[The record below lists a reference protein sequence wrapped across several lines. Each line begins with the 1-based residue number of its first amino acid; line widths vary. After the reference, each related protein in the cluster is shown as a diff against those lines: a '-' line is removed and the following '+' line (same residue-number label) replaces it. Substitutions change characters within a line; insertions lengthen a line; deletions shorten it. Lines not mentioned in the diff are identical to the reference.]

1 MNRSYPVFR
10 IQCAKF
16 TSEKGMIVFY
26 GLSIGITGII
36 VPLFMHGVEVSL
48 TTAAL
53 LTAILLRPMLSGS
66 IAGEREHRTLET
78 LLSSPI
84 HGKSMLWRKFEFC
97 FFFALGYFTITVLC
111 SALTSFL
118 AGGEAVLIPWQWM
131 CILILAVLNYSAIC
145 MGGVYAS
152 STSGDLRAANQRVS
166 LMAYPLSLLF
176 VMCLTV
182 IVTVD
187 LLSALIISC
196 ICTVIYLW
204 VISMFA
210 AKIWRM
216 KQPDFFDTITI
227 KKPERAHQQHISL
240 ALPRSQFGMVLRL
253 ECKML
258 MTLKRMLLSFV
269 FLCFSPV
276 AMMCLLLYF
285 TGTLDLNY
293 AVLLTVLMIPRVPTN
308 LIAYSIGGEKVYKT
322 GEALLSTPLK
332 IRPVFLAK
340 CMIPVLVTAVMLTL
354 SSLLTLAGV
363 TIAAL
368 IMPDLVSL
376 QGYTAAQLILL
387 FPVSLLSSIAMMFIA
402 AILSLRLRTPRQG
415 LYATSLL
422 SFLFVFPVLAIIY
435 LAPNMIMGSMIYLA
449 VLVIGNL
456 ICLQRISDN
465 ITRPQ
470 LMSRL

>member
-1 MNRSYPVFR
+1 MNRSYPVVR
-10 IQCAKF
+10 MKCAEF
-16 TSEKGMIVFY
+16 TSDKGMLFFY

-36 VPLFMHGVEVSL
+36 VPIFMHGVEVSL
-48 TTAAL
+48 SLAAL
-53 LTAILLRPMLSGS
+53 LTAILVRPMLSDS

-118 AGGEAVLIPWQWM
+118 AGGEAALIPWQWM
-131 CILILAVLNYSAIC
+131 CIMIVAALNYSAIC

-166 LMAYPLSLLF
+166 LMAFPLSLLF

-196 ICTVIYLW
+196 ICALIYLW

-210 AKIWRM
+210 AKIRRM
-216 KQPDFFDTITI
+216 RQPDFFQPITI
-227 KKPERAHQQHISL
+227 PKPERAHQQRLSL
-240 ALPRSQFGMVLRL
+240 ALPKSQFGMVLRL
-253 ECKML
+253 EWKVL

-276 AMMCLLLYF
+276 AMVCLLLYF

-322 GEALLSTPLK
+322 GESLLSTPLH

-354 SSLLTLAGV
+354 SSLLTLAGI

-368 IMPDLVSL
+368 IRPDLVSI

-415 LYATSLL
+415 LYVTSLL
-422 SFLFVFPVLAIIY
+422 SFLFVFPVLNIIY
-435 LAPNMIMGSMIYLA
+435 LAPNMLMGSMMYLA

>member
-10 IQCAKF
+10 MQCAEF
-16 TSEKGMIVFY
+16 TSDKGMLFFY

-36 VPLFMHGVEVSL
+36 LPLYMHGVEVSL

-53 LTAILLRPMLSGS
+53 LTAILLRPMLSDS
-66 IAGEREHRTLET
+66 VAGEREHRTLET

-84 HGKSMLWRKFEFC
+84 HGKSILWRKFEFC
-97 FFFALGYFTITVLC
+97 FLFALGYFTLTVLC
-111 SALTSFL
+111 SALTGFL
-118 AGGEAVLIPWQWM
+118 AGGEAALIPWQWM
-131 CILILAVLNYSAIC
+131 CIMIVAALNYSAIC
-145 MGGVYAS
+145 MGGVYVS
-152 STSGDLRAANQRVS
+152 SRSGDLRAANHRVS
-166 LMAYPLSLLF
+166 IMAYPLSLLL
-176 VMCLTV
+176 VICLSV
-182 IVTVD
+182 IGTAD

-196 ICTVIYLW
+196 ICSLIYLW

-210 AKIWRM
+210 AKIRRM
-216 KQPDFFDTITI
+216 KQPDFFQPIAI
-227 KKPERAHQQHISL
+227 QKPQRSHQQRISS
-240 ALPRSQFGMVLRL
+240 ALPRTQFGIVLRL
-253 ECKML
+253 EWKML
-258 MTLKRMLLSFV
+258 MTLKRMLLSFG

-276 AMMCLLLYF
+276 AMVCLLLYF
-285 TGTLDLNY
+285 TGKFDLNY

-322 GEALLSTPLK
+322 GEALLSTPLQ

-363 TIAAL
+363 SIGAM
-368 IMPDLVSL
+368 ISPELVSI

-415 LYATSLL
+415 LYVT
-422 SFLFVFPVLAIIY
+422 SFLSVVFVFPVLVVIYLVPDMLVGAIIY
-435 LAPNMIMGSMIYLA
+435 LVI
-449 VLVIGNL
+449 LVIGNL
-456 ICLQRISDN
+456 ICLKRISDN

>member
-1 MNRSYPVFR
+1 MNRSYPVVR
-10 IQCAKF
+10 MQCAEF
-16 TSEKGMIVFY
+16 TSDKGMLFFY

-36 VPLFMHGVEVSL
+36 VPIFMHGVEVSL
-48 TTAAL
+48 SLAAL
-53 LTAILLRPMLSGS
+53 LTAILVRPMLSDS

-118 AGGEAVLIPWQWM
+118 AGGEAALIPWQWM
-131 CILILAVLNYSAIC
+131 CIMIVAALNYSAIC

-166 LMAYPLSLLF
+166 LLAYPLSFLF
-176 VMCLTV
+176 VICLSV
-182 IVTVD
+182 IGTVD

-196 ICTVIYLW
+196 ISALIYLW
-204 VISMFA
+204 VISRIA

-216 KQPDFFDTITI
+216 KQPDFFQPITI
-227 KKPERAHQQHISL
+227 QKPERAHQQRLSL

-253 ECKML
+253 EWKVL

-276 AMMCLLLYF
+276 AMVCLLLYF

-308 LIAYSIGGEKVYKT
+308 LIAYSVGGEKVYKT
-322 GEALLSTPLK
+322 GEALLSTPLQ

-354 SSLLTLAGV
+354 SSLLTLAGI

-368 IMPDLVSL
+368 IRPDLVSI

-415 LYATSLL
+415 LYVTSLL
-422 SFLFVFPVLAIIY
+422 SFLFVFPVLNIIY
-435 LAPNMIMGSMIYLA
+435 LAPNMLMGSMIYLA
-449 VLVIGNL
+449 VLGIGNL

>member
-10 IQCAKF
+10 IQCAEF
-16 TSEKGMIVFY
+16 TSDKGMLFFY
-26 GLSIGITGII
+26 GLAIGITGII

-48 TTAAL
+48 TAAAL

-97 FFFALGYFTITVLC
+97 FLFALGYFIITVLC
-111 SALTSFL
+111 SVFTSYL
-118 AGGEAVLIPWQWM
+118 AGGGAALNPWQWM
-131 CILILAVLNYSAIC
+131 CIMVVAALNYSAIC

-166 LMAYPLSLLF
+166 LMAYPLSFLF
-176 VMCLTV
+176 VICLSV
-182 IVTVD
+182 IGTVD

-196 ICTVIYLW
+196 ICALIYLW

-216 KQPDFFDTITI
+216 KQPDFFQPITI
-227 KKPERAHQQHISL
+227 QKPERVHQQRISL
-240 ALPRSQFGMVLRL
+240 TLPKSQFGMVLRL
-253 ECKML
+253 EWKML
-258 MTLKRMLLSFV
+258 MTLKRMLLSFGL
-269 FLCFSPV
+269 LCFSPV
-276 AMMCLLLYF
+276 AMVCLLLYF
-285 TGTLDLNY
+285 TGTLDLSY

-322 GEALLSTPLK
+322 GEALLSTPLQ

-354 SSLLTLAGV
+354 SSVLTLAGV

-387 FPVSLLSSIAMMFIA
+387 FPVSLLSSTAMMFIA

-415 LYATSLL
+415 LYVTSLL
-422 SFLFVFPVLAIIY
+422 SVLFVFPVLAVIY
-435 LAPNMIMGSMIYLA
+435 LAPNMLMGSLIYLA
-449 VLVIGNL
+449 VLGIGNL
-456 ICLQRISDN
+456 ICLKRISDN